1 MRNALKLSKLFI
13 VDRPIDPDLGIT
25 HFISKWS
32 DRYGYYPTF
41 QFNQIQNAPS
51 FRLIMNLLKRDLLAS
66 YLDVTPNVNL
76 ASVLANRLD
85 TSQAKIFRGSSLAT
99 QELSGLGSLPIMR
112 HQPRDV
118 GKYMTSFVGSL
129 IDPDTNSV
137 NLGFYRILVIA
148 EDRAVIFMD
157 PRTDAYKIAQRWRS
171 RGKEALITL
180 YNGGPLST
188 YLAASAAIAPDIDSY
203 ETAAKLADRPL
214 IIDDNS
220 YPPAPTEAEI
230 VIHGKVLNEFAAEAP
245 FGEFKG
251 YYSPET
257 QSPVLM
263 LEKIT
268 CRPSPYFLGI
278 FCGKESG
285 LTLMSLQN
293 EFLIFQHLNKLGFE
307 FNKVSC
313 PLGAF
318 GEFLTL
324 IETPYPSS
332 EILYATMNFDKRT
345 KIVVV
350 AQNIEYALKELSIF
364 DFEVHTE
371 PYIKRGKRQGERLG
385 IIVNRTIQYQW
396 TEY

>member
-1 MRNALKLSKLFI
+1 MRNALKLTKLFI

-25 HFISKWS
+25 YFISQWI

-41 QFNQIQNAPS
+41 QFNQILNAPS
-51 FRLIMNLLKRDLLAS
+51 FRLIMNLLTQDLFMS
-66 YLDVTPNVNL
+66 YLNVTPGVSL
-76 ASVLANRLD
+76 ASVLANRLN
-85 TSQAKIFRGSSLAT
+85 TSQAKVIRGSSLAT
-99 QELSGLGSLPIMR
+99 QELNGLSNLPIMR

-118 GKYMTSFVGSL
+118 GKYMTSFIGSA
-129 IDPDTNSV
+129 IDPDTGRV
-137 NLGFYRILVIA
+137 NLGVYRILIVG
-148 EDRAVIFMD
+148 EDRTVIFMD
-157 PRTDAYKIAQRWRS
+157 PRTDAYKIAKRWHS

-180 YNGGPLST
+180 YNGGPLTT
-188 YLAASAAIAPDIDSY
+188 YLAAAAAIPSDMDSY

-214 IIDDNS
+214 IIDDNA
-220 YPPAPTEAEI
+220 YPPAPIDAEI
-230 VIHGKVLNEFAAEAP
+230 VIHSKVLPDLAAEAP

-263 LEKIT
+263 VDKIT

-278 FCGKESG
+278 FCGKQSG

-293 EFLIFQHLNKLGFE
+293 EFLIFQHLINLGFE
-307 FNKVSC
+307 INDVSC
-313 PLGAF
+313 PHGAF

-324 IETPYPSS
+324 VETPSPSS
-332 EILYATMNFDKRT
+332 EILHATMNFDKRT

-350 AQNIEYALKELSIF
+350 AQNIKYALKELSIF

-371 PYIKRGKRQGERLG
+371 PYIKRGKRQGERCG
-385 IIVNRTIQYQW
+385 IVVNRTIEYQW